1 MTTLNY
7 FDAMDYPGI
16 LRDYGRPEDF
26 VKRFRTMSRDQLR
39 TLQNE
44 RFLRVV
50 AFAWRVPFY
59 HRLWSAIGLEPGDIR
74 SMDDVTRIPAYSKS
88 DLMESVAEH
97 PPIGD
102 FHGLDT
108 YPAAQRPPLIFQTT
122 SGTTGKP
129 QPLLFGPKSRE
140 IQNLLLARFY
150 AMQGMTRDDVV
161 HSVYGHGMVNGGHYV
176 RETVLHWM
184 GAQML
189 SGGTGIET
197 RSATQVSLMRDFGAT
212 VVIGFADFIRRLA
225 DVARENGLEPG
236 RDIPVRLIS
245 GHLGAESRASMS
257 QAWGGA
263 EVFDWYGVGD
273 TGAIAGEGPDHS
285 GLHVQEDAHL
295 LEILD
300 VDTGTPV
307 PDGTPGDMVCTCL
320 YKDDV
325 FPIIRFN
332 THDVSQFETEPSAL
346 GLALRRIAGF
356 LGRSDNMV
364 KLRGINIYPTGIG
377 AILTEQHPELNG
389 EYVCRVVR
397 IEGRDQMTVVAET
410 TSAYARP
417 DAYETLLRAKLGVE
431 IKVELAA
438 PGALAALTQIETR
451 QKPIRLLDERAAR
464 P

>member
-1 MTTLNY
+1 MTSLNY

-16 LRDYGRPEDF
+16 LRDFGRPEEF
-26 VKRFRTMSRDQLR
+26 VERFRTMSRDELR
-39 TLQNE
+39 AIQDQ

-59 HRLWSAIGLEPGDIR
+59 HRLWSAVGLQPADIR
-74 SMDDVTRIPAYSKS
+74 SIDDIAKIPAYSKS
-88 DLMESVAEH
+88 DLMESVADH

-102 FHGLDT
+102 FHGLDSYT
-108 YPAAQRPPLIFQTT
+108 PETRPPLIFQTT

-150 AMQGMTRDDVV
+150 AMQGITRDDIV

-176 RETVLHWM
+176 RETVLHWV

-189 SGGTGIET
+189 SGGTGVET
-197 RSATQVSLMRDFGAT
+197 RSATQVSLMRDFRAT

-225 DVARENGLEPG
+225 EVARESGLEPG
-236 RDIPVRLIS
+236 KDIPVRLIS

-263 EVFDWYGVGD
+263 EVYDWYGVGD

-285 GLHVQEDAHL
+285 GLYVQEDAHL

-300 VDTGTPV
+300 VDTGAAV
-307 PDGTPGDMVCTCL
+307 PDGMPGDMVCTCL

-332 THDVSQFETEPSAL
+332 THDVSRFETDASPL
-346 GLALRRIAGF
+346 GLSLRRIAGF

-377 AILTEQHPELNG
+377 ALLTEQHPELNG
-389 EYVCRVVR
+389 EYICRVVR
-397 IEGRDQMTVVAET
+397 TEGRDEMTVLAEST
-410 TSAYARP
+410 APAAATSS
-417 DAYETLLRAKLGVE
+417 YEQLLRAKLGVE

-438 PGALAALTQIETR
+438 PGALASLTQIETR
-451 QKPIRLLDERAAR
+451 QKPIRLLDERPER

>member
-1 MTTLNY
+1 MSLNY
-7 FDAMDYPGI
+7 FDAMDYGGI
-16 LRDYGRPEDF
+16 LRDFGRPEEF
-26 VKRFRTMSRDQLR
+26 VQRFRTMSRDQLEAM
-39 TLQNE
+39 QNE
-44 RFLRVV
+44 RFLRIV
-50 AFAWRVPFY
+50 AFAWKIPFY
-59 HRLWSAIGLEPGDIR
+59 KRLWAAVGLEPGDIR
-74 SMDDVTRIPAYSKS
+74 SFHDITMIPAYSKS
-88 DLMESVAEH
+88 DLMESVADH

-102 FHGLDT
+102 FDGLDT
-108 YPAAQRPPLIFQTT
+108 YTADARPPLIFQTT

-150 AMQGMTRDDVV
+150 AMQGITRDDIV

-176 RETVLHWM
+176 REAVLHWT

-189 SGGTGIET
+189 SGGTGVET

-225 DVARENGLEPG
+225 EVARENGLEPG
-236 RDIPVRLIS
+236 KDIPIRLIS

-285 GLHVQEDAHL
+285 GLYVQEDAHL
-295 LEILD
+295 LEICD
-300 VDTGTPV
+300 VDTGAPV
-307 PDGTPGDMVCTCL
+307 PDGMPGDMVCTCL

-332 THDVSQFETEPSAL
+332 THDVSRFETDGSAL
-346 GLALRRIAGF
+346 GLILRRIAGF

-377 AILTEQHPELNG
+377 AILTERHPELNG
-389 EYVCRVVR
+389 EYICRVVR
-397 IEGRDQMTVVAET
+397 IEGRDAMTVVAET
-410 TSAYARP
+410 TSPEAAP
-417 DAYETLLRAKLGVE
+417 DRYEAVLRAKLGVE
-431 IKVELAA
+431 IKVELVA
-438 PGALAALTQIETR
+438 PGALAPLTQIETR
-451 QKPIRLLDERAAR
+451 QKPVRLLDERKVGS
-464 P
+464 